1 MAPTLEGYSMNT
13 YNPDSMNENANE
25 RVAYTRGLRH
35 GRAAQSLG
43 VVPFDAHALS
53 RQGSAYT
60 RGYAR
65 GYAQARLT
73 QREG

>member
-35 GRAAQSLG
+35 GRSAQTLG
-43 VVPFDAHALS
+43 VAADAIALS